1 MWRMIWKGKEYIG
14 TYNEL
19 TNIVKGYLGPV
30 FEKLQIQLNFYL
42 DRQPD
47 LSSKQGTVNGAERL
61 GFNPLLGH

>member
-30 FEKLQIQLNFYL
+30 FEKLE
-42 DRQPD
+42 
-47 LSSKQGTVNGAERL
+47 V
-61 GFNPLLGH
+61 